1 MNKQRISAV
10 FYKEWREIFRDR
22 LFFSLAFIVPSA
34 LMLVFGFG
42 INLDVEKLPF
52 AVLDY
57 DHSTMSR
64 DYSYRFI
71 GSRYFDFKG
80 QVKDQQ
86 ELDYLLSDS
95 KVRMVLIIPEHFQ
108 KKLQQGQPTTAQILI
123 DGTFPFRAAT
133 VKGYVIAITAAV
145 NAELLTE
152 FVSKT
157 QGLSF
162 ERAAD
167 LVRPVHLQL
176 RYLYNQPVKSRW
188 SVTAALMMLILILS
202 PPFLTALGVVREKE
216 TGSIYNIYASTITK
230 GEFLIGKLTP
240 YVIISSI
247 NIIILWLLVIGLFG
261 TPFKGNPWLFYL
273 ASVIYVIC
281 TTGIGLLISLMVQ
294 TQVAA
299 MIMTAIITYMPSILY
314 SGLIIPISS
323 MDSSAWGFAHLFP
336 TMYYT
341 DISLGSFLKGIS
353 IDVLWKDVVILILY
367 AAILWIAA
375 YFLLNKRPKI

>member
-22 LFFSLAFIVPSA
+22 LFFALAFIVPSA

-42 INLDVEKLPF
+42 VNLDVEKLPF

-108 KKLQQGQPTTAQILI
+108 KQLQQGQPTTAQILI

-145 NAELLTE
+145 NAELLTG

-157 QGLSF
+157 QGVSF

-167 LVRPVHLQL
+167 LVRPVQLQL

-188 SVTAALMMLILILS
+188 SVTAALMMLVLILS

-261 TPFKGNPWLFYL
+261 TPFKGNP
-273 ASVIYVIC
+273 
-281 TTGIGLLISLMVQ
+281 
-294 TQVAA
+294 
-299 MIMTAIITYMPSILY
+299 
-314 SGLIIPISS
+314 
-323 MDSSAWGFAHLFP
+323 
-336 TMYYT
+336 
-341 DISLGSFLKGIS
+341 
-353 IDVLWKDVVILILY
+353 
-367 AAILWIAA
+367 
-375 YFLLNKRPKI
+375 